1 MHMNK
6 SIELKP
12 FELFDKQWALLTAG
26 SIDNHNSM
34 TISWGGTGTLWSKP
48 VATVYVKPCRY
59 THKFVEENEYFVVS
73 FFKEEYKKA
82 LGVMG
87 SKSGRDV
94 NKDELSGLTPLEY
107 EDLTIYQEADVTLI
121 CKKIYQNDLDL
132 NNIPQEYKDRH
143 YQIEKPHTMY
153 VGEVVKILRK

>member
-59 THKFVEENEYFVVS
+59 THDFMEENDYFVLS
-73 FFKEEYKKA
+73 FFPEEYRRN

-87 SKSGRDV
+87 SVSGRDV
-94 NKDELSGLTPLEY
+94 DKDKEGKLTPVKHG
-107 EDLTIYQEADVTLI
+107 DVVIYQEAELTLV
-121 CKKIYQNDLDL
+121 CKKIYQNDLDI
-132 NNIPQEYKDRH
+132 NVIPEEEIKRH
-143 YQIEKPHTMY
+143 YSSQAPHTMY
-153 VGEVVKILRK
+153 IGEIVEIINK